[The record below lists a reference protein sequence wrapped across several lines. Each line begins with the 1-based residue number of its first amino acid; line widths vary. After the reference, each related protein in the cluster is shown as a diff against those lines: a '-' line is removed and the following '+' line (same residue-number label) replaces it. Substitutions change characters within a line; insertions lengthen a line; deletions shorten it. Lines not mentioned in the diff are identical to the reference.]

1 MKNTTSKFR
10 RMTKQKSAILSY
22 LKNTKS
28 HPNADTI
35 FKSLSILYPKLS
47 ISTVYRNLAQLSEDK
62 IIDKM
67 AIKSNFD
74 HYDANTIPHNHF
86 ICQKCGKIIDTNS
99 DKVFIKNLENFGNID
114 SYCIY
119 FYGICNNCQ

>member
-1 MKNTTSKFR
+1 MKNRASKFR
-10 RMTKQKSAILSY
+10 RMTKQKLAILSY
-22 LKNTKS
+22 LKNTTS
-28 HPNADTI
+28 HPNANTI

-67 AIKSNFD
+67 TIKSDFD
-74 HYDANTIPHNHF
+74 HYDANTTPHNHF
-86 ICQKCGKIIDTNS
+86 ICHKCGKIIDTNS
-99 DKVFIKNLENFGNID
+99 DRVFIKNLENIGSID

-119 FYGICNNCQ
+119 FYGICKNCQ